1 MTNRYIVERLNHL
14 INIAEDGAEGY
25 KNAAQDVDDEVIK
38 HSFLVY
44 SKDRSSYASEL
55 RQLIYQLN
63 GEAEDGHGGTLGN
76 LHRVWI
82 DVKAVLTSG
91 DSAAVINACITG
103 EEASIKEYK
112 KVLNDA
118 MVPESYKKL
127 LTEQLHGIEQSL
139 VSIRSKV
146 QE

>member
-1 MTNRYIVERLNHL
+1 MTNNYIVERLNHL

-25 KNAAQDVDDEVIK
+25 KNAAQDVDNEAIK
-38 HSFLVY
+38 NSFLVY
-44 SKDRSSYASEL
+44 SKDRSLYASEL
-55 RQLIYQLN
+55 RQLIFQLN
-63 GEAEDGHGGTLGN
+63 GEAEDGEGGTLGT
-76 LHRVWI
+76 LHRVWM

-103 EEASIKEYK
+103 EEAAIKEYK
-112 KVLNDA
+112 QVLDDV

-127 LTEQLHGIEQSL
+127 LAEQLHGIEQSL

-146 QE
+146 HE